1 MRIFLAALLLPSLAA
16 GAVTTDKADRLF
28 EKGLYQQAL
37 KAYAPV
43 LKEPGREGLRALYRS
58 AECEGLLFR
67 YGDAAGRLYAAKLP
81 QDPLWRARLLLLRA
95 GAARQFLLQYGYALP
110 AEEEKGASDPARLTA
125 GEWSRRIN
133 ADYAALWPLRREL
146 LKHPLK
152 AQGYFLDLKGAD
164 LSYTPTLWDFAALT
178 WTDYLLG
185 QPPGA
190 VPLPDARLFLPP
202 VYRGDYSGAAPA
214 ALKAAAIYED
224 ASDGRGQGSFAAEY
238 WKIKRLTLPFD
249 HPEAVAPFERKAL
262 LPEAEATLKGWGDSF
277 KTGLGRAWAL
287 YRAAALYQED
297 SDFAAA
303 LGLCA
308 KAQREAPASRPASAC
323 SAMAAEIRLP
333 RLDLAVT
340 FAPPPGRGAI
350 KVKARNLARVYFR
363 AYRTSPE
370 DLASMP
376 SSGSRSVQSLLRS
389 LSEEELKVFL
399 NRKPDLQWSQD
410 VDYPAPY
417 QYKDQ
422 LIQSPDLRKG
432 LYVVV
437 ASGDD
442 SFAEGSSLIKAA
454 LTDVTDVFLLGTSGA
469 SGDPEAFLYDPA
481 APGRPVRS
489 DAFRFYAVNALD
501 GRPLAGAAIDAAF
514 TRSGMSGWSSRRL
527 LTGPDGSAAFS
538 EDFTLRLYNNEYVS
552 VDPLLS
558 YRGAYAYWD
567 AGASVSVSP
576 PPPVSVFVET
586 DRPVY
591 RPGQQVRFKVTA
603 LLRRPGG
610 YRTYDGNSAVSVTAR
625 DANWQTVYSTGLPFT
640 GLGSA
645 AGSFTIPE
653 GRLLG
658 RYSVTA
664 DVAQYGRSFSGSA
677 RFGVEEYKRPE
688 FEVKLAPPDEPWRYG
703 RKAEVSGEVKYY
715 FGSPVPGA
723 KVKYRVTRS
732 RYLPVYCWYWGWFY
746 GGGAPQEVA
755 SGETVSGGDGKFSFS
770 FAPGPESGTYAGYP
784 SSYHVEVTALDAGG
798 RAITDARDYR
808 AGAKALLFDVR
819 PRAGFFTPD
828 GPALLDAR
836 LMDLN
841 GGQRPGEA
849 DYSLYRLEQEPAY
862 SVGNGPYGSA
872 APSLE
877 EAFSGVPDGKLQ
889 AEGRLSLGR
898 NAPAEIDLGRL
909 PPGAYR
915 LELNAPDP
923 WGGTTTSSLVVVS
936 ASPDASRNSSL
947 RLPPVAL
954 FERDSYR
961 PGETA
966 RVLIGASALKGPKFA
981 EVLADDFVLSREL
994 VRTPGP
1000 SIMRLKVGPEESG
1013 GFGLR
1018 WLGASDFKVYTAAA
1032 SVRVPRLDKRVSLS
1046 LDYDKTLLPGR
1057 TADWTLKAV
1066 DGLGRPV
1073 SGEALVKVYDRS
1085 LEYYGAGPGFWTE
1098 SLYRRRTAGGEAYD
1112 SLFAPQVAELPVREG
1127 LLRRMIDAFSGSSP
1141 EEKLPSLRVASTRV
1155 YGGIRLSA
1163 FEKSLDFSED
1173 GSAAGAALQ
1182 AEGFAGNAAAPA
1194 SLPKAPAMR
1203 PASAAP
1209 EGASA
1214 VAPQARSD
1222 FSETAYYAPQ
1232 LEVTGGKASFSFRI
1246 PERLTSWNVASYLL
1260 TRDAKT
1266 GDFSAET
1273 VTRKDLMVR
1282 LDIPRFFREGDRSR
1296 LTALVTNATARE
1308 LSGEAAL
1315 SLTLDGRDELA
1326 KFGVADASRPFSVKP
1341 GATQALYWDVEV
1353 PRGTADYKA
1362 LAVARAGAL
1371 SDAQQNDLPVL
1382 PSRER
1387 LIASEVAALDG
1398 DSSKTFRLP
1407 ELEKPD
1413 PSRETEAVH
1422 LELQPQLILTV
1433 LDSLP
1438 FLVRYPYE
1446 CTEQVLNRYV
1456 PLAVTDAFYLKYPQL
1471 KAAVA
1476 RVPRRGTLTPAW
1488 DRNDPVRL
1496 MTLMETPWEER
1507 SKGLGSSLPMAD
1519 MLDPGTVE
1527 REGREALA
1535 KLRSYQNA
1543 DGSFPWFP
1551 GGPPSFYMTLYALDG
1566 LAEAARYGVSVPED
1580 VASRALDYALAQ
1592 APAYMKPT
1600 ARDTS
1605 YLLYAAYAVTSFPK
1619 DWPQSAEALRYA
1631 RSWADYAGRHAGAM
1645 TPFGKAYA
1653 AWVYMR
1659 LGDKAKAESYLDRAM
1674 DGSREDPVA
1683 GVYWAPEKLSWL
1695 WYNDTV
1701 EKHAF
1706 ILRTL
1711 LALRPKDPRI
1721 PGLVK
1726 WLLFDRRAEE
1736 WKSTKASAA
1745 AIYSLLDVMKAGG
1758 ALERAEDY
1766 TVRLGTSTERLRLKP
1781 FDWVEKPLRWSRYG
1795 SMITPADLSPSVS
1808 KKGPGLAFASFSA
1821 VYSTDRTPG
1830 ESPEGMLNVSRRYF
1844 LRRDEG
1850 GKFALQPL
1858 SDGDAVSVG
1867 DEIEVHLTVSSR
1879 SRFEYVQLKD
1889 PKPAGFEPE
1898 ELRSGWKWDGLA
1910 RYEEPRDSLTNFFL
1924 ESVPHGEYVLA
1935 YRMRP
1940 TVPGTFRA
1948 GAAVI
1953 QSMYAPEF
1961 AAHSAGF
1968 TFRVK

>member
-37 KAYAPV
+37 EAYAPA
-43 LKEPGREGLRALYRS
+43 LKEPGNEGLKALYRS

-67 YGDAAGRLYAAKLP
+67 YSDAVGRLYAAKP
-81 QDPLWRARLLLLRA
+81 PSDSLWRARLLLLRA
-95 GAARQFLLQYGYALP
+95 ATARQFLLQYGYSLP
-110 AEEEKGASDPARLTA
+110 AEEEKGASDPSRLTA
-125 GEWSRRIN
+125 GQWRRRIN
-133 ADYAALWPLRREL
+133 SDYAALWPLRREL
-146 LKHPLK
+146 LKYPLK
-152 AQGYFLDLKGAD
+152 EQGYFLDLKGAD
-164 LSYTPTLWDFAALT
+164 LSYTPTLWDFIALS
-178 WTDYLLG
+178 WTDYLLSE
-185 QPPGA
+185 PSGA
-190 VPLPDARLFLPP
+190 GPLPDARPLLSP

-224 ASDGRGQGSFAAEY
+224 ASEGRGSENFAAEY

-249 HPEAVAPFERKAL
+249 HPEAVAVFDRKAL
-262 LPEAEATLKGWGDSF
+262 SAEAAATLRGWGDSF
-277 KTGLGRAWAL
+277 TTGLGRAWAF
-287 YRAAALYQED
+287 YRAALLTQED
-297 SDFAAA
+297 SHFASA
-303 LGLCA
+303 LELCA
-308 KAQREAPASRPASAC
+308 KAQQEARDSRPASAC
-323 SAMAAEIRLP
+323 FSLAAEIRLP
-333 RLDLAVT
+333 RLDLAVS
-340 FAPPPGRGAI
+340 FAPPPGRGAV

-370 DLASMP
+370 DLASM
-376 SSGSRSVQSLLRS
+376 SSIGYRAGQSLLRS

-399 NRKPDLQWSQD
+399 NRKPDLQWSQAI
-410 VDYPAPY
+410 DYPGPY

-422 LIQSPDLRKG
+422 QVSSPDLGKG

-454 LTDVTDVFLLGTSGA
+454 LTDITDVLLLGTSGA

-481 APGRPVRS
+481 APERPVKA
-489 DAFRFYAVNALD
+489 DAFRFYAVNALN

-514 TRSGMSGWSSRRL
+514 IRSGMSGWSDRRL
-527 LTGPDGSAAFS
+527 LTGPDGSAVFS

-558 YRGAYAYWD
+558 YGGAYAYWN

-576 PPPVSVFVET
+576 PPPVRVFVET

-591 RPGQQVRFKVTA
+591 RPGQEVRFKVTE
-603 LLRRPGG
+603 LLRQPGG
-610 YRTYDGNSAVSVTAR
+610 YRTYDGGSVVSVTAR

-645 AGSFTIPE
+645 AASFTIPE

-658 RYSVTA
+658 RYSLTA

-677 RFGVEEYKRPE
+677 GFGVEEYKRPE

-703 RKAEVSGEVKYY
+703 HRGEVSGEVKYY

-755 SGETVSGGDGKFSFS
+755 SGEALSGSDGKFSFS
-770 FAPGPESGTYAGYP
+770 FTPSPESGNYADYP

-819 PRAGFFTPD
+819 PRAGFFTP
-828 GPALLDAR
+828 GEPALLDAR

-841 GGQRPGEA
+841 GGQRAGEA

-862 SVGNGPYGSA
+862 SGGDGPYGGA

-877 EAFSGVPDGKLQ
+877 EAFNGVPDGTLQ
-889 AEGRLSLGR
+889 EKGRVSLGR
-898 NAPAEIDLGRL
+898 TAAAEIDLGRL
-909 PPGAYR
+909 SPGAYR
-915 LELNAPDP
+915 LELGAPDP
-923 WGGTTTSSLVVVS
+923 WGGRSASSLVVVS
-936 ASPDASRNSSL
+936 ASPDASKNSSL

-954 FERDSYR
+954 FERNSYR

-966 RVLIGASALKGPKFA
+966 KVLIGASALKGPKFA
-981 EVLADDFVLSREL
+981 EVLADDFVLFREL
-994 VRTPGP
+994 VRTPGA
-1000 SIMRLKVGPEESG
+1000 SIMKLKVGPEENG

-1018 WLGASDFKVYTAAA
+1018 WFGASDFKVYTAAA
-1032 SVRVPRLDKRVSLS
+1032 SVRVPRLDKRVSLA
-1046 LDYDKTLLPGR
+1046 LDYDKTLLPGQM
-1057 TADWTLKAV
+1057 ADWTLKAG
-1066 DGLGRPV
+1066 DSRGRPV

-1085 LEYYGAGPGFWTE
+1085 LDYYGGGSGFWTE
-1098 SLYRRRTAGGEAYD
+1098 SLYRRRTAGGEAFD
-1112 SLFAPQVAELPVREG
+1112 SLFTPQIAELPVKEG
-1127 LLRRMIDAFSGSSP
+1127 LLRRMLNAFSGPSP
-1141 EEKLPSLRVASTRV
+1141 EEKLPSLRVSSTLA
-1155 YGGIRLSA
+1155 YGGFRRGL
-1163 FEKSLDFSED
+1163 FEKSLDFAED
-1173 GSAAGAALQ
+1173 GSATGAALQ
-1182 AEGFAGNAAAPA
+1182 AEGLAGNAAAPA
-1194 SLPKAPAMR
+1194 
-1203 PASAAP
+1203 AAVA

-1214 VAPQARSD
+1214 GAPQVRSD

-1232 LEVTGGKASFSFRI
+1232 LKVTGGKASFSFRI
-1246 PERLTSWNVASYLL
+1246 PERLTSWNIASYLL

-1282 LDIPRFFREGDRSR
+1282 LDIPRFFREGDSSR
-1296 LTALVTNATARE
+1296 LTALVTNATARS
-1308 LSGEAAL
+1308 LSGEVTL
-1315 SLTLDGRDELA
+1315 DLTLDGKGELA
-1326 KFGVADASRPFSVKP
+1326 RFGVTDSSRPFAVKP
-1341 GATQALYWDVEV
+1341 GGTQALYWDVAA
-1353 PRGTADYKA
+1353 PPGTADYKA

-1398 DSSKTFRLP
+1398 NSSRTFRLP

-1413 PSRETEAVH
+1413 PTRRTEEVH

-1438 FLVRYPYE
+1438 FLIRYPYE
-1446 CTEQVLNRYV
+1446 CTEQVLNRYI
-1456 PLAVTDAFYLKYPQL
+1456 PLAVTDAFYRKYPQF

-1476 RVPRRGTLTPAW
+1476 KVPRRNTITPAW

-1496 MTLMETPWEER
+1496 MRLMETPWEER
-1507 SKGLGSSLPMAD
+1507 SKGLGSSLPITD

-1535 KLRSYQNA
+1535 KLGSYQNSG
-1543 DGSFPWFP
+1543 GSFPWFP

-1580 VASRALDYALAQ
+1580 VASRALAYALAQ
-1592 APAYMKPT
+1592 APAHMKPT
-1600 ARDTS
+1600 EGDTS
-1605 YLLYAAYAVTSFPK
+1605 YLLYAAYVVTSFPK
-1619 DWPQSAEALRYA
+1619 DWPQSAAALNYA
-1631 RSWADYAGRHAGAM
+1631 KLWADYSGRHANAM
-1645 TPFGKAYA
+1645 TAFGKAYA

-1659 LGDKAKAESYLDRAM
+1659 LGEKAKAESYLDRAM
-1674 DGSREDPVA
+1674 DGAREDPVA
-1683 GVYWAPEKLSWL
+1683 GLYWAPEKLSWL

-1726 WLLFDRRAEE
+1726 WLLFNRKADE

-1745 AIYSLLDVMKAGG
+1745 AIYSLLDVMKARG

-1766 TVRLGTSTERLRLKP
+1766 TVRLGTSTERLQLAP
-1781 FDWVEKPLRWSRYG
+1781 FDWVDKPLRWSRYG
-1795 SMITPADLSPSVS
+1795 QNITRADLTPSVG

-1821 VYSTDRTPG
+1821 VYSTDRTAG

-1844 LRRDEG
+1844 LREDEG
-1850 GKFALQPL
+1850 GKFALKPL

-1879 SRFEYVQLKD
+1879 SSFEYVHLKD
-1889 PKPAGFEPE
+1889 PKPAGFESE
-1898 ELRSGWKWDGLA
+1898 ELSSGWKWDGLA

-1924 ESVPHGEYVLA
+1924 ERVPLGEYTLA

-1940 TVPGTFRA
+1940 TVPGTFKT